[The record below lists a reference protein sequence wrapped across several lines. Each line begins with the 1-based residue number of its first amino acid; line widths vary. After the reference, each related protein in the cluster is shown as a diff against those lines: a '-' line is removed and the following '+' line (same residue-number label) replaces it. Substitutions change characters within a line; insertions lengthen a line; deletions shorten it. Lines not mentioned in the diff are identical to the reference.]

1 MHVISLFKHLNCNC
15 VRIIILS
22 LFLCVATLSPAQKH
36 FPNIGFGINR
46 HATDGRLV
54 GHLNLGLLSKVDT
67 LHGVQVGVFSS
78 VVSGEMRGLSV
89 GGLMTVSHRMKGFQ
103 IAGLTNVSTTPMQGT
118 QIAGVTN
125 ISMGIKEGMQIAG
138 AVNVCSGYM
147 RGLQVAPYNY
157 ADSLNGS
164 QIGVL
169 NVAVSHPRGW
179 QVGIINYTRD
189 TIAHKIG
196 LVNVN
201 PKTCIDF
208 LVFAGTIS
216 KFNGAMRFRNHS
228 TYNMIGV
235 GTHYLGLD
243 KEFSGAIYYR
253 LGQYFRLWPRWTVS
267 GDVGF
272 FHVETFKPH
281 SQETPKRLYSL
292 QVHVNMD
299 YQVNEIL
306 GAFVST
312 GYGDTRYYSGGDYRH
327 RFLFQGGISIRY
339 NRK

>member
-1 MHVISLFKHLNCNC
+1 M
-15 VRIIILS
+15 RIN
-22 LFLCVATLSPAQKH
+22 LFLRCLNTAFPRSLMLLLLMCSAALLHAQKGI
-36 FPNIGFGINR
+36 PNIGFGVNR
-46 HATDGRLV
+46 HTTDGRLV
-54 GHLNLGLLSKVDT
+54 GHFNLGLFSKVDT
-67 LHGVQVGVFSS
+67 LRGVQIGLVSS
-78 VVSGEMRGLSV
+78 VVPGEMRGLSV
-89 GGLMTVSHRMKGFQ
+89 GGLMTVSHHMAGFQ
-103 IAGLTNVSTTPMQGT
+103 IAGLTNVSTTPMKGT

-147 RGLQVAPYNY
+147 RGLQIAPYNY

-179 QVGIINYTRD
+179 QVGIINYTQD

-201 PKTCIDF
+201 PKTCVDF
-208 LVFAGTIS
+208 LVFAGTTS
-216 KFNGAMRFRNHS
+216 KLNAAVRFRNYS
-228 TYNMIGV
+228 TYNIIGV

-243 KEFSGAIYYR
+243 KEFSGAVYYR
-253 LGQYFRLWPRWTVS
+253 IGQYFRLWPRWTVS

-272 FHVETFKPH
+272 FHVETFEPN

-292 QVHVNMD
+292 QVHLNMD
-299 YQVNEIL
+299 YQVNGIV

-312 GYGDTRYYSGGDYRH
+312 GYGDTRYYGGGDYRH
-327 RFLFQGGISIRY
+327 GFLVQGGISIRY